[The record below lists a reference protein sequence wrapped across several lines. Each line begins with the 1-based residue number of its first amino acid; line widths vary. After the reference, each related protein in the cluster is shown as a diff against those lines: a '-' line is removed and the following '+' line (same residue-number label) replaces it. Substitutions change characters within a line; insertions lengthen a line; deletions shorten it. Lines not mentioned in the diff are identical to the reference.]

1 MAYENIVFRKANM
14 TMVDGY
20 FYMMD
25 LDQDAL
31 IVKTDDGT
39 QSFSYP
45 MDTVI
50 DEYTSISPTP
60 TDPTYGG
67 KIKSLE
73 YDGRNFWTLENLNTK
88 SVVIRRWYINNYV
101 LKLRNTF
108 TIASGISHWFD
119 SRAFTVEHY
128 HIQFSADEYASSSNL
143 SVTASGLTLPALLES
158 GMTVT
163 LGPNSAGQ
171 VEELTVNSVGVDF
184 INVNGTTSYN
194 FAAGDPITFYNRI
207 WLFNNYYGTSNATG
221 ALYAIDAYTGSVTG
235 SIYPDGAYK
244 DIESCTFYDLSS
256 VVTSSGSPIFGAGTN
271 TIAYAKA
278 TNLIFLDPEDLYT
291 SHGSMSMDNL
301 EQNQSS
307 IIPIFDMA
315 IEGVNI
321 YRLQQRATYYG
332 TTYTWTIGPFNYQLS
347 TLQPFVTSI
356 SLRANPA
363 ILPANGVNNSTITA
377 IVKDQYNSPMVGKIV
392 YFTDD
397 DTAGSNPGNITTA
410 YVNTNG
416 NGVAVTSY
424 KAGTT
429 AREVKI
435 TATVQQT

>member
-1 MAYENIVFRKANM
+1 MAYENIVFRKRNM

-25 LDQDAL
+25 VDQDAL

-39 QSFSYP
+39 QAFSYP

-50 DEYTSISPTP
+50 DEYGSVSSTV

-73 YDGRNFWTLENLNTK
+73 YDGRNFWSLENLNNK

-108 TIASGISHWFD
+108 TLSSGVSHWFD

-128 HIQFSADEYASSSNL
+128 HVQFGADEPASSNSL
-143 SVTASGLTLPALLES
+143 SVYAPGLDLTDSEIIDS

-163 LGPNSAGQ
+163 LGPNANGQ
-171 VEELTVNSVGVDF
+171 VEEFQVSSTTPDSIL
-184 INVNGTTSYN
+184 INGTTSYN
-194 FAAGDPITFYNRI
+194 FAAGDPIHFYTRL
-207 WLFNNYYGTSNATG
+207 WLFNNYHGTSSATG
-221 ALYAIDAYTGSVTG
+221 ALYAIDAYTGSVTS

-256 VVTSSGSPIFGAGTN
+256 VVTSSGSLVFGTGKN
-271 TIAYAKA
+271 TIAYVKA
-278 TNLIFLDPEDLYT
+278 TNLIFLDPRDLYT

-307 IIPIFDMA
+307 IIPIFDIA
-315 IEGVNI
+315 IEGANV
-321 YRLQQRATYYG
+321 YRLQQKATYYG
-332 TTYTWTIGPFNYQLS
+332 STYTWSTGPFNYQLS

-363 ILPANGVNNSTITA
+363 ILPANGVNVSTITA

-397 DTAGSNPGNITTA
+397 DTVGAILTTN
-410 YVNTNG
+410 VNTNG
-416 NGVAVTSY
+416 QGTAVTAY
-424 KAGTT
+424 KAGTA

>member
-1 MAYENIVFRKANM
+1 MAYENIILRKANM

-25 LDQDAL
+25 IDQDAL

-39 QSFSYP
+39 QAYSYP
-45 MDTVI
+45 MDTTI
-50 DEYTSISPTP
+50 DEYGTVSSTT

-73 YDGRNFWTLENLNTK
+73 YDGRNFWSLENLNNK
-88 SVVIRRWYINNYV
+88 SIIIRRWYINNYV

-108 TIASGISHWFD
+108 TLSSGTSHWFD

-128 HIQFSADEYASSSNL
+128 HIQFGADEPASSSSL
-143 SVTASGLTLPALLES
+143 SVVASGIYLADDNLLDS

-163 LGPNSAGQ
+163 LGPNANGQ
-171 VEELTVNSVGVDF
+171 VEELTVNSVSNDT

-221 ALYAIDAYTGSVTG
+221 ALYAIDAYTGSVLPG

-244 DIESCTFYDLSS
+244 DIEACTFYDLSA
-256 VVTSSGSPIFGAGTN
+256 VVTSSGSPIFGAGKN
-271 TIAYAKA
+271 TIAYSKA
-278 TNLIFLDPEDLYT
+278 TNLIFLDPRDLYT

-301 EQNQSS
+301 ENNQSS

-315 IEGVNI
+315 IEGVNV

-332 TTYTWTIGPFNYQLS
+332 STYLWTVGPFNYQLS

-363 ILPANGVNNSTITA
+363 ILPANGVNVSDITA
-377 IVKDQYNSPMVGKIV
+377 IVKDQYNNPMVGKIV

-397 DTAGSNPGNITTA
+397 DPVGAILTTN
-410 YVNTNG
+410 VNTDG
-416 NGVAVTSY
+416 RGIAATAY
-424 KAGTT
+424 KAGTA